1 MASDIELHYDIK
13 LLVVMMRPYKE
24 YDRLKIT

>member
-1 MASDIELHYDIK
+1 MASDLELYCDIK
-13 LLVVMMRPYKE
+13 LLAVMMRPYRE